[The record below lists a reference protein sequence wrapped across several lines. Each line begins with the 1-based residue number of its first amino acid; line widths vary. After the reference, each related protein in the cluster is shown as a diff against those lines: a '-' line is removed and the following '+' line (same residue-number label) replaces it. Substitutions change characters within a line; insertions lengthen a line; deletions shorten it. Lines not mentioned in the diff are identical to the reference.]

1 MRTQTRG
8 HCDDLMDGFHCS
20 DVVAFLPRAVLSA
33 RTGNWCMLAST
44 RSGTRRPDMAM
55 GVIPCHSQSFR
66 HCQAYPLQKTAYR
79 RANGGSGAPG
89 VHEDVAPKFVS
100 AEVANWQVCL
110 RVQKGLGPK
119 ENDESLLY
127 WHQDG
132 IKFHAF
138 TDFGDIWVL
147 AGAIAGSQRTQVG
160 GAQHFPGFGGQRSF
174 DF

>member
-1 MRTQTRG
+1 
-8 HCDDLMDGFHCS
+8 MDGFHCS
-20 DVVAFLPRAVLSA
+20 DVVAFLPSRAVLSA

-44 RSGTRRPDMAM
+44 RSGTRRHDMAM

-66 HCQAYPLQKTAYR
+66 HSGVPLAEDCLPSCQC
-79 RANGGSGAPG
+79 GSGAPG
-89 VHEDVAPKFVS
+89 VHEDVAPKVVS

-119 ENDESLLY
+119 DNDESMLY

-132 IKFHAF
+132 IKFQDQKESYFPF
-138 TDFGDIWVL
+138 TDFGDILVL

-160 GAQHFPGFGGQRSF
+160 GAQHVSWIWRSAKF
-174 DF
+174 